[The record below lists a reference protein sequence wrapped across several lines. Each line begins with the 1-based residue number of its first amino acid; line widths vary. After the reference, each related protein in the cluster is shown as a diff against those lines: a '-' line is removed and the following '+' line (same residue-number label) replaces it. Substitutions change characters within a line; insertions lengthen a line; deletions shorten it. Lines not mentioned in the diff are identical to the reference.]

1 MDAGV
6 NGAVEYFIVQGTTKT
21 VSSEKFSAD
30 GFETF
35 SITYHHQ
42 GHITLVKSLDYE
54 RTQRYYLTIIASVS
68 FKKLFS

>member
-6 NGAVEYFIVQGTTKT
+6 NGAVEYFIIQGKTKNL
-21 VSSEKFSAD
+21 SSEKFSAD

-42 GHITLVKSLDYE
+42 GHVTYIFLKIISTL
-54 RTQRYYLTIIASVS
+54 
-68 FKKLFS
+68 